1 MPQQLCGHSSSHA
14 HIVHMITYT
23 TAKSQAPTTALV
35 QREENPGNT
44 ELLSS

>member
-23 TAKSQAPTTALV
+23 TANSEAPNSGTGATGGKPW
-35 QREENPGNT
+35 QY
-44 ELLSS
+44 